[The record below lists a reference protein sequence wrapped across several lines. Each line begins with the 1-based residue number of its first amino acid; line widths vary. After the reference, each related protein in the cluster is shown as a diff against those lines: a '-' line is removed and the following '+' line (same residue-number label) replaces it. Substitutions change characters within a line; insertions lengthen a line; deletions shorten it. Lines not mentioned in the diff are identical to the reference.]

1 MRQDKITPDCELDL
15 LWTQKRASEYFNY
28 VGDLSMRTRG
38 MNIKSQAESKN
49 TSSAISGGEAFSSR
63 RSGDEEERQRQ

>member
-1 MRQDKITPDCELDL
+1 
-15 LWTQKRASEYFNY
+15 
-28 VGDLSMRTRG
+28 MRTRG